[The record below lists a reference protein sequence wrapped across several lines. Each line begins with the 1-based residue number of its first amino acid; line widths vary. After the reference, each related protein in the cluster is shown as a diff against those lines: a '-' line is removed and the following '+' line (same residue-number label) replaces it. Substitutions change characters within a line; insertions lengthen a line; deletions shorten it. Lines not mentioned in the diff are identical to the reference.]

1 MLLGYLTLA
10 GIRRPVFAAIVIWP
24 TCVLPAASATLP
36 GFGGGQIP
44 SLAPLLR
51 AITPAVVSISV
62 RGLVREDNPLYQ
74 DQYFRQFF
82 DVPKQ
87 LERRVEAAGSGVI
100 VDADRGYALTN
111 DHVVEHASNIQVGTK
126 DGQSFSAKVIG
137 RDAATDIAVIQIQN
151 GSDLKSLPIGD
162 SDKLEVGDFV
172 VAIGNP
178 FGLGQTVTSG
188 IVSALGRSGLGIEGY
203 EDFIQTDASI
213 NPGNSGGALV
223 NLRGELIGIN
233 TAILAPGG
241 GSAGIGFAVPVNI
254 ARSVLEQ
261 IVLHGEIRRGQIGI
275 STQDL
280 TPKLAATF
288 HTRRTAGAVIDE
300 VVPKSPAEQAGI
312 RKGDLVIAANGA
324 PIRSASQ
331 LRNKIGLTAV
341 GDRIELAVERNGT
354 AQTIPVRVEAPNAGS
369 AR

>member
-1 MLLGYLTLA
+1 MLLRYLTLT
-10 GIRRPVFAAIVIWP
+10 GIRRPVFATIVICP
-24 TCVLPAASATLP
+24 ICVLPAASATIP

-74 DQYFRQFF
+74 DLYFRQFF

-87 LERRVEAAGSGVI
+87 LERRIEAAGSGVI
-100 VDADRGYALTN
+100 VDVDRGFALTN
-111 DHVVEHASNIQVGTK
+111 SHVVEHASNIQVGTK

-137 RDAATDIAVIQIQN
+137 RDAATDIAVIQILK
-151 GSDLKSLPIGD
+151 GSDLKSLPVGD

-213 NPGNSGGALV
+213 NPGNSG
-223 NLRGELIGIN
+223 
-233 TAILAPGG
+233 
-241 GSAGIGFAVPVNI
+241 
-254 ARSVLEQ
+254 
-261 IVLHGEIRRGQIGI
+261 
-275 STQDL
+275 
-280 TPKLAATF
+280 
-288 HTRRTAGAVIDE
+288 
-300 VVPKSPAEQAGI
+300 
-312 RKGDLVIAANGA
+312 
-324 PIRSASQ
+324 
-331 LRNKIGLTAV
+331 
-341 GDRIELAVERNGT
+341 
-354 AQTIPVRVEAPNAGS
+354 
-369 AR
+369 